1 MGGGETW
8 TEIDRR
14 ANGFMARLTA
24 FNVVEVAAD
33 AADAALD
40 AMAQS
45 VVSRELLKVVKLDLN
60 FLEV

>member
-33 AADAALD
+33 AALD

-60 FLEV
+60 VLEV